1 MEKGSAIYAPLP
13 LHSTVP
19 SFRLPSQSPYGIC
32 LAANFA
38 SKVHE
43 QVEEITNNVRL
54 WCRANCHCNS
64 KTSLCRPQRLS
75 LSNRERE
82 KERGEC
88 SSRLDRITFTF
99 FPTVSSSSFIAN
111 ATPDVKIISLLYL
124 NQFWFPPDLLAYLNN
139 SRKPKKGNA
148 KATR

>member
-1 MEKGSAIYAPLP
+1 MCGCGAGQIATATAKLLYAG
-13 LHSTVP
+13 HKDYRYQT
-19 SFRLPSQSPYGIC
+19 
-32 LAANFA
+32 
-38 SKVHE
+38 
-43 QVEEITNNVRL
+43 
-54 WCRANCHCNS
+54 
-64 KTSLCRPQRLS
+64 
-75 LSNRERE
+75 ERE